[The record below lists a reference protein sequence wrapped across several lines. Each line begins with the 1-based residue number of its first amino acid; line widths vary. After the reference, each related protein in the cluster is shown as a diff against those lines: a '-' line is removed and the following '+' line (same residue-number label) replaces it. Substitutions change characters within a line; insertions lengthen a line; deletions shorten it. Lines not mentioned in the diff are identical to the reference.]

1 MRYSRLRRSD
11 PPVLQSHV
19 RALLRAAVEE
29 IALELRVTSLP
40 HTHDVVQCGN
50 HRREAGVV
58 EEAISLRRCEEE
70 VELAVESGEEVD
82 DLGGEVHVAGGEEE
96 VEVRL
101 RVRQAEKRLERVVI
115 GGEVDRLLLERR
127 EDHHVGVGGRGS
139 VAAAEKRLHFVAE
152 LRVGLSTG
160 NYVGRGER
168 DER

>member
-1 MRYSRLRRSD
+1 M
-11 PPVLQSHV
+11 
-19 RALLRAAVEE
+19 
-29 IALELRVTSLP
+29 
-40 HTHDVVQCGN
+40 
-50 HRREAGVV
+50 

-70 VELAVESGEEVD
+70 VELAMESGEEVD

-127 EDHHVGVGGRGS
+127 EDHHVDVGGRGS

-152 LRVGLSTG
+152 LRVGFSTR